1 MNNYILEYY
10 QKIKDGSET
19 VGTYILQWYTYI
31 VNGLQDGQF
40 IYDPK
45 KAKAA
50 IVFIENF
57 CRHHE
62 GVLAPQKIKLQL
74 WQKSLISVIFG
85 IVDEDGRRQFRE
97 VIVAMGRKNGKTLL
111 AAAIA
116 AYCMFVDGEYGSR
129 IYFVAPKLEQANFC
143 FDALCQMIF
152 KEPAMNDRAKKRRS
166 DIYIAESNTT
176 AKPLAFNAKKAD
188 GLNITLCVADEIA
201 SWAGASGLKF
211 YEVLRSSFGARKEPL
226 LFAITTAGYE
236 NDGVYDTLVKRA
248 TAFLSGNS
256 KETRLAPFLY
266 CIDDVTKWN
275 DINELKKAN
284 PNLGVSVTVD
294 YLIDEIAIAEG
305 SLSKKAEFLTKY
317 CCVKQ
322 NSSVAWL
329 DAVSV
334 DKAFHTE
341 FKLEDFKGCYCV
353 GGIDLSQ
360 TTDLTACCIVLE
372 KNEKLYVFSKF
383 FMPAELIDENSAR
396 DGFNYRIYEQQGLLQ
411 ASGDNFVDYHDCYQ
425 WFVDLIE
432 KYKIYPLKI
441 GYDRYSAQYLV
452 QDMKAYGFH
461 MDDVYQGENLTPCI
475 QEVEGKI
482 RDGVFQFGENSLM
495 EMHLLDSAVKTNAET
510 RRRRLVKIEARKH
523 IDGTAALLDA
533 IAVRQKY
540 WNECGTQLVN
550 KR

>member
-10 QKIKDGSET
+10 QKIKNGSET

-201 SWAGASGLKF
+201 SWAGAAGLKF

-329 DAVSV
+329 DAV
-334 DKAFHTE
+334 DINNAFG
-341 FKLEDFKGCYCV
+341 KPLRLEDFGRCYCV

-360 TTDLTACCIVLE
+360 TTDLTSCCIVIE

-396 DGFNYRIYEQQGLLQ
+396 DGFNYRLYEQQGILK

-452 QDMKAYGFH
+452 QDMKAYGFN

-475 QEVEGKI
+475 QEVEGLIK
-482 RDGVFQFGENSLM
+482 DGAFVFGENSLLQ
-495 EMHLLDSAVKTNAET
+495 MHLLDSAVKTNAET

-540 WNECGTQLVN
+540 WNECGAQLIN